1 MSLFGAVLLGLCL
14 LAMYTYFTRN
24 SRNPKQ
30 STEDDTVSEKGQEDS
45 ARLSQGPKGAE
56 ANGKKPA
63 LTRTSAKRAYAKR
76 ASDPPSVYDPEYWLL
91 RTGLD

>member
-24 SRNPKQ
+24 PKPKP
-30 STEDDTVSEKGQEDS
+30 TGANEDDTEISPQGQQDS
-45 ARLSQGPKGAE
+45 DRLSQGPKGAE

-63 LTRTSAKRAYAKR
+63 LKRTSAKRASAKQR
-76 ASDPPSVYDPEYWLL
+76 LGFRR
-91 RTGLD
+91 RTI